1 MQVPARGMR
10 SCAPVAVGLQARIRE
25 HLEEVGAAVG
35 CGFELCALPELPPP
49 CCWLACPEA
58 HAPRRGVAAVRQHA
72 QRIGQRAQVGAHLTS
87 HRAKNVRGGVRQRL
101 PSLGAPPIVPSG
113 PQRERMQDSAGR
125 PSTQPAMAAGVL
137 STERSEGAAAAIL
150 RPDRG
155 AGKAAAG
162 IGEGC
167 LSLGRKRAPS
177 KPYGS

>member
-101 PSLGAPPIVPSG
+101 PSLGAPPLCRAG
-113 PQRERMQDSAGR
+113 PRESACR
-125 PSTQPAMAAGVL
+125 TAP
-137 STERSEGAAAAIL
+137 EGPL
-150 RPDRG
+150 HSRRWRRV
-155 AGKAAAG
+155 
-162 IGEGC
+162 
-167 LSLGRKRAPS
+167 S
-177 KPYGS
+177 